1 MKTPISF
8 LTVCIS
14 VLLLL
19 NTAQAQESSFLILGD
34 IHYDLI
40 ENHDMEW
47 LATKPDDLRQVTQ
60 GYTRYTQENW
70 IDFCKILKRQCDQ
83 LKPEVKA
90 VIQLGDI
97 SEGLA
102 GNPKKA
108 IQMAKSTMRAIEKTD
123 IDIPWIIAKGNHDI
137 TGPGAVEAFNDIYIP
152 AFRKFTNNPE
162 IKTANY
168 GTTINNIFFACFD
181 PWEKREN
188 SLDILEKNLSSSKAK
203 YKFVLLHE
211 PVIPV
216 NERCWHVYRKKPDNR
231 NRLLKIIAE
240 NNAIILCAH
249 LHHYSIVKRNTEWGP
264 IVQILTNSVIRNRKH
279 LTPKKIYTEYGSVL
293 AKEKPDW
300 QPNTLE
306 DRIKWLD
313 EETPHVSYFKQ
324 MDLPGYGILSIDP
337 QKDSIILQYYAAF
350 ADIPYDTVDIS
361 ALLK

>member
-1 MKTPISF
+1 
-8 LTVCIS
+8 
-14 VLLLL
+14 
-19 NTAQAQESSFLILGD
+19 
-34 IHYDLI
+34 
-40 ENHDMEW
+40 
-47 LATKPDDLRQVTQ
+47 
-60 GYTRYTQENW
+60 
-70 IDFCKILKRQCDQ
+70 
-83 LKPEVKA
+83 
-90 VIQLGDI
+90 
-97 SEGLA
+97 
-102 GNPKKA
+102 
-108 IQMAKSTMRAIEKTD
+108 MRAIEKTD

-264 IVQILTNSVIRNRKH
+264 IVQILTNSVTRNRKH
-279 LTPKKIYTEYGSVL
+279 LLLKKYI
-293 AKEKPDW
+293 
-300 QPNTLE
+300 QN
-306 DRIKWLD
+306 
-313 EETPHVSYFKQ
+313 
-324 MDLPGYGILSIDP
+324 MDLYWLKKNRTGSPILWKTGSNGWMR
-337 QKDSIILQYYAAF
+337 KRHTFL
-350 ADIPYDTVDIS
+350 IS
-361 ALLK
+361 NKWISPAMEFFL